1 MNRDEQ
7 VLEIYLRDIPKDE
20 KIRLLEDIE
29 LDMMNEMA
37 AQDQNM
43 QPELHNRLSEGLRLA
58 MNFLR
63 ELRDKK

>member
-43 QPELHNRLSEGLRLA
+43 QPELHNRLGEGLRLA